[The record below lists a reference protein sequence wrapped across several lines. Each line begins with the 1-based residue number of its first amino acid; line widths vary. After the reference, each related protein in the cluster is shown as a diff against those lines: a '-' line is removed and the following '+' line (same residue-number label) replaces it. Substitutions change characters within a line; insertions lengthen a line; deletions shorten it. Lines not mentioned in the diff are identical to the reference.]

1 MVNTGTPAA
10 EPGSSGTYAVPFS
23 LQFQLSSVLNKAEFT
38 GLYDQYRIAGVT
50 VRFIPLSNTAG
61 AGGTALL
68 PTIAMVRDYDDAI
81 LPASVAAMAELQG
94 YREMRLGGPKTI
106 KLAPKPTGLV
116 YSGAVLNGYSSPR
129 RAPWLDC
136 GTDGIPHYALKGIFR
151 NVDLRAAPT
160 VNTVIRVEVN
170 MTLQFK
176 GVR

>member
-38 GLYDQYRIAGVT
+38 SLYDQYRIAGVT
-50 VRFIPLSNTAG
+50 VRFIPLSNTAT
-61 AGGTALL
+61 AGGAALL
-68 PTIAMVRDYDDAI
+68 PTIAMVRDYDDAL

-94 YREMRLGGPKTI
+94 YRELRLAGPKTI

-116 YSGAVLNGYSSPR
+116 YSGVLNGYSSPR